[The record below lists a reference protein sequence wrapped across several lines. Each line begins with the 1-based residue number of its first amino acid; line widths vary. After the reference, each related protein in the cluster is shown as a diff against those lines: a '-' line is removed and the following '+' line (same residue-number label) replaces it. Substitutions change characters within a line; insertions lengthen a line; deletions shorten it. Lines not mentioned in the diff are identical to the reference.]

1 MIKLEIKE
9 PEIKKEQVLVVKDEH
24 FNPKS
29 ICIVTGGASGIGR
42 AVAIAMA
49 ANNTT
54 VVVADIDE
62 EGGAKT
68 VEMAK
73 KFGKKIVFVKTNLLK
88 DEDVENCVKEA
99 ARFGSIKFLAN
110 IAGIQHI
117 NSIEN
122 FPMNTYDTMQKI
134 MLRAPFYL
142 SKLVIPYM
150 KKSAD
155 GFFGVIGN
163 MASVHGHICT
173 RYKPVYNII
182 KFGLRGLTQSIAAEG
197 AGKIR
202 SFSVSVGY
210 VSTPLVL
217 KQIPSTAKEKEITP
231 EEVVR
236 DVMLGRSQIKEMM
249 TPVEVA
255 NLYIIGF
262 SHLGKYLVAGDL
274 LFDGGMVLT
283 Y

>member
-1 MIKLEIKE
+1 MPKLEIKE
-9 PEIKKEQVLVVKDEH
+9 PEIKKEEILVLKDEH

-29 ICIVTGGASGIGR
+29 VCIVTGGASGIGQ
-42 AVAIAMA
+42 AVAITMA
-49 ANNTT
+49 VNNTT

-62 EGGAKT
+62 EGGDKIVKKAN
-68 VEMAK
+68 
-73 KFGKKIVFVKTNLLK
+73 KFGKKIVFIKTNLLK
-88 DEDVENCVKEA
+88 DGDIENCVKEA
-99 ARFGSIKFLAN
+99 AKLGSIKFLAN

-117 NSIEN
+117 DPIEK
-122 FPMNTYDTMQKI
+122 FPMNIYDTMQKI
-134 MLRAPFYL
+134 MIRAPFYL

-150 KKSAD
+150 KNNAD
-155 GFFGVIGN
+155 SFGVIAN
-163 MASVHGHICT
+163 MSSVHGHICT
-173 RYKPVYNII
+173 RDKPVYNIT

-210 VSTPLVL
+210 VSTPMAI
-217 KQIPSTAKEKEITP
+217 KQIPSTAKERGITA

-236 DVMLGRSQIKEMM
+236 DVMLGRSQVKEMM
-249 TPVEVA
+249 SPVEVA
-255 NLYIIGF
+255 NLYVMGF
-262 SHLGKYLVAGDL
+262 SHFGKYLVGGDL